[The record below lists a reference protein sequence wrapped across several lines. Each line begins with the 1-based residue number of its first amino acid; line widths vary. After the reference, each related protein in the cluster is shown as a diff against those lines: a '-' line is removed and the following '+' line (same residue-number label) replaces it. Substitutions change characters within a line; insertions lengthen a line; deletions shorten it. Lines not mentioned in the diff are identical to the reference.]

1 MNRSEVAET
10 WFREEYEPV
19 VETLREVGLARS
31 GTETD
36 AYMAVVTLRYLL
48 LRTHEWDEAVL
59 EALRR
64 EMRSP
69 AFEDTEIRR
78 LRRTLD

>member
-1 MNRSEVAET
+1 M
-10 WFREEYEPV
+10 
-19 VETLREVGLARS
+19 LREAGLARS

-48 LRTHEWDEAVL
+48 LRTHEWDESVL
-59 EALRR
+59 EALRE

-69 AFEDTEIRR
+69 SFEDTEVRR
-78 LRRTLD
+78 LRRALD